1 MTVAV
6 VCALT
11 ALGAVWLFEW
21 GRVRYAV
28 VFGTGLGGVAVLC
41 AVAALPAPDEWD
53 EFPIAFGV
61 GLGALIVPAVVL
73 GSARIWFFGAL
84 IAAVVLGY
92 QVDNLVDSE
101 RYRYRD
107 FPSAAGANGQSWQ
120 LLVALV
126 LVGALLAAMWWWRGE
141 RVEPQVSGPS
151 VAVGVGL
158 AVVTS
163 LVVRWWAGTGW
174 LPWAAAALA
183 VAVCVA
189 GTRWLPERSA
199 AALAAMTAAAALVV
213 VDPGWDRE
221 PSAAGFAVGC
231 AAVVAGLTAG
241 WRVGRPAL
249 AVGVCAVAA
258 VGAAL
263 SQLSDLGWVRLGAG
277 ALVLFAIAMA
287 GASVLPVEPALLA
300 GWTVLPMLAAL
311 TARELSSRADADS
324 IPAVIDWEH
333 LPDLYPP
340 PGNAAGPSRTFMVWS
355 VMSPPPF
362 VPRPGLVVPGLIVAA
377 ACAACAVLGGGG
389 GPTPRGAGRGPP
401 HHRGQPGHN
410 GRKKPKTAPNP
421 PPGALVHR
429 ACADRLDPGRDPAP
443 RREGRF

>member
-11 ALGAVWLFEW
+11 ALVAVWLFEW

-28 VFGTGLGGVAVLC
+28 VFGAGLGGVAVLC

-107 FPSAAGANGQSWQ
+107 FPSAVGVNGQSWQ

-158 AVVTS
+158 AVAAL
-163 LVVRWWAGTGW
+163 LVVWWWAGTGW

-287 GASVLPVEPALLA
+287 GASVLSVEPALLA

-324 IPAVIDWEH
+324 IPAVIDWAYR
-333 LPDLYPP
+333 PDVYPQSGTVADSSHTLIAWAVTP
-340 PGNAAGPSRTFMVWS
+340 
-355 VMSPPPF
+355 PPPF
-362 VPRPGLVVPGLIVAA
+362 VPRPDLVVPGLIVAG
-377 ACAACAVLGGGG
+377 ACAACAVWLA
-389 GPTPRGAGRGPP
+389 R
-401 HHRGQPGHN
+401 
-410 GRKKPKTAPNP
+410 
-421 PPGALVHR
+421 
-429 ACADRLDPGRDPAP
+429 RDSVS
-443 RREGRF
+443 